1 MNSDTN
7 KPDFD
12 KRVDFGNFDSNL
24 SFLQKAGVLDKRKKI
39 LEIGSGTG
47 RMLNYLLNEGYSVQ
61 GLEKKETVIE
71 KSKLL
76 YGDLHI
82 QKVDSEKIPYSDNSF
97 DIVISFDVF
106 EHIPDSDSHLKEVFR
121 VLSNDG
127 YYLLQTPNKYTNSV
141 FETIRWKSFSRWKT
155 DHCSLHTYKQIIKR
169 FDNCGFEVKFVQ
181 IPIVNDFFKRK
192 VKRYMGSFGLLLL
205 KVINPDKLPT
215 NLQTNFYVIA
225 KKKP

>member
-1 MNSDTN
+1 MNADTN
-7 KPDFD
+7 NMNFD

-24 SFLQKAGVLDKRKKI
+24 LFLQKSGLLDKRNKI

-47 RMLNYLLNEGYSVQ
+47 RMLNHLRNEGYNVL
-61 GLEKKETVIE
+61 GLEKKEIVIE

-76 YGDLHI
+76 YGDLQI
-82 QKVDSEKIPYSDNSF
+82 QKVDSEKLPFSDNSF

-106 EHIPDSDSHLKEVFR
+106 EHIPDSDKHLNEVFR
-121 VLSNDG
+121 VLSKG
-127 YYLLQTPNKYTNSV
+127 GHYLLQTPNKYTNSI
-141 FETIRWKSFSRWKT
+141 FETIRWKSFSRWKI

-169 FDNCGFEVKFVQ
+169 FNKCGFEVKFVQ

-192 VKRYMGSFGLLLL
+192 VKRYLGSFKLLLI
-205 KVINPDKLPT
+205 KIINPDKLPT

-225 KKKP
+225 KKKQ